1 MKPAATP
8 LRSLET
14 VTVVMDHPV
23 SKDRARIVGV
33 PARWL
38 VGVALGCVALLAAYA
53 CVPRQ
58 ADLTRFDPN
67 ALGLREMLMW
77 RHYYEKR
84 YFALFR
90 DIYDVVRRQYGFSP
104 LDSVRIA
111 VAAASSA
118 HSFQSST
125 SRAEAEAA
133 LPGLQ
138 TYFQIVAR
146 GAKVPI
152 EVEDAARTELAWWQ
166 ARREA
171 VPPEQYGLIIAHV
184 ASLVYGVDG
193 EDLRQSGIV
202 RAQAM
207 AFRDAH
213 DANMSTDDWSAIADQ
228 LKQAYRL
235 LKRSLNQDLPAR
247 TQ

>member
-1 MKPAATP
+1 M
-8 LRSLET
+8 
-14 VTVVMDHPV
+14 
-23 SKDRARIVGV
+23 
-33 PARWL
+33 RWL
-38 VGVALGCVALLAAYA
+38 VGIALGGLALLAAYV
-53 CVPRQ
+53 CVPRH
-58 ADLTRFDPN
+58 ADLARFDPN

-90 DIYDVVRRQYGFSP
+90 DIYDASRRQYGFSP
-104 LDSVRIA
+104 LDSVRMA
-111 VAAASSA
+111 VAAASAA
-118 HSFQSST
+118 HSFQSSG

-138 TYFQIVAR
+138 TYFQILGRAT
-146 GAKVPI
+146 AAPF

-184 ASLVYGVDG
+184 ASLIYGVDDDDVR
-193 EDLRQSGIV
+193 ESGML

-213 DANMSTDDWSAIADQ
+213 DANMSGDDWSEIADQ

-235 LKRSLNQDLPAR
+235 LKRALNQERA
-247 TQ
+247 Q